1 MLSRNFNTPWWVGL
15 EWKLFRVLE
24 HMDSIAPLMGGKKS
38 RPRKFQD
45 LEKSVSDVVLVVVY
59 QVTLVPEANSERENV
74 G

>member
-1 MLSRNFNTPWWVGL
+1 
-15 EWKLFRVLE
+15 
-24 HMDSIAPLMGGKKS
+24 MGGRKS

-45 LEKSVSDVVLVVVY
+45 LEKSVSDVVVVVVY

>member
-1 MLSRNFNTPWWVGL
+1 MGS
-15 EWKLFRVLE
+15 EWKLFQGTEVHCPVDGR
-24 HMDSIAPLMGGKKS
+24 KKS

-45 LEKSVSDVVLVVVY
+45 LEKSVSDVVVVVVY